1 MDDDALGSTG
11 CGQGYVC
18 RNNAHGDFPHCHLV
32 TPVGSEHPPILPRY
46 RLCKVPAKALREVYG
61 LPTDPS
67 SVSASNPQIAY
78 YSSMGAIDAGD
89 SASLALHSRVETVVI
104 VVHGSARNAD
114 DYLCCMNSALPE
126 KDSFANNTIMIVSPW
141 LLTPLDP
148 EVHLI
153 SQVKDA
159 KPLIWSEDGPIAHT
173 WRYGADALNANFS
186 AYAVVDVVLKQL
198 NNDRVRFPRLRR
210 VVVAGHSA
218 GGREYESVS
227 FTFYFLKLTFI
238 FSSYSL
244 EFTQRWALLSN
255 SPVLENHRA
264 NGSRLDIRTVVAN
277 PRSFCFLDDRRY
289 INGTFQIPPE
299 EDIRNCP
306 DYNAWEWG
314 LGNTT
319 NDSSPPLV
327 APYKD
332 KAIAQAGGVEAVI
345 QRYATRHVVYLAGE
359 LDTEESGNCR
369 AMMQGVS
376 RRERSEHF
384 MASLYEIYGSPQ
396 RLSSHHH
403 RLVVHGVHHDHCLM
417 FQSPEGRQAL
427 FGLK

>member
-18 RNNAHGDFPHCHLV
+18 RNNAQGDFPHCHLV

-61 LPTDPS
+61 LPTDHS
-67 SVSASNPQIAY
+67 SVSASNPQVAY

-148 EVHLI
+148 EVQLI

-186 AYAVVDVVLKQL
+186 AYAVVDVLLEQL

-218 GGREYESVS
+218 GGREYECVL
-227 FTFYFLKLTFI
+227 FNFYFLKLTLY
-238 FSSYSL
+238 FS
-244 EFTQRWALLSN
+244 
-255 SPVLENHRA
+255 
-264 NGSRLDIRTVVAN
+264 
-277 PRSFCFLDDRRY
+277 
-289 INGTFQIPPE
+289 
-299 EDIRNCP
+299 
-306 DYNAWEWG
+306 
-314 LGNTT
+314 
-319 NDSSPPLV
+319 
-327 APYKD
+327 
-332 KAIAQAGGVEAVI
+332 
-345 QRYATRHVVYLAGE
+345 
-359 LDTEESGNCR
+359 
-369 AMMQGVS
+369 
-376 RRERSEHF
+376 
-384 MASLYEIYGSPQ
+384 
-396 RLSSHHH
+396 
-403 RLVVHGVHHDHCLM
+403 
-417 FQSPEGRQAL
+417 
-427 FGLK
+427 